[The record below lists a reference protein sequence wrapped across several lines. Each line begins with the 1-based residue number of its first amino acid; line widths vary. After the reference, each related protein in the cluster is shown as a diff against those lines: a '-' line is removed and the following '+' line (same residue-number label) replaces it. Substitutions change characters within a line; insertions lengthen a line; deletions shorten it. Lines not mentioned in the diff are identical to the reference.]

1 MSKLRGQAALRP
13 DFPTEI
19 TNCCEKKIGDFS
31 GLENHI
37 HSKTLRY
44 LDK

>member
-31 GLENHI
+31 GLEN
-37 HSKTLRY
+37 SYTFENFKVFR
-44 LDK
+44 

>member
-19 TNCCEKKIGDFS
+19 TNCCEKKIVDFS
-31 GLENHI
+31 GLEN
-37 HSKTLRY
+37 SYTFENFKVFR
-44 LDK
+44 